1 VILHRIEEDESLSI
15 LWKPPGHSAN
25 PELSEGKSKKA
36 KGRIKNLGWWARK
49 TFSPGS
55 SRLGYSSSEAKDKKL
70 LPFSFCLLPFPAPD
84 FLTSASA
91 SEERRSAKNSR

>member
-1 VILHRIEEDESLSI
+1 MQGSGVQKAPTVILHRIEEDESLSI
-15 LWKPPGHSAN
+15 LWKAAN

-55 SRLGYSSSEAKDKKL
+55 R
-70 LPFSFCLLPFPAPD
+70 
-84 FLTSASA
+84 
-91 SEERRSAKNSR
+91 